1 LSDANIHG
9 LTLPQKVT
17 KFGTVSFYTFSGN
30 AKQET
35 CTVERKAVNPWVW
48 SIKLG
53 YNQAEIIGGAT
64 RQLICAGQTSV
75 DGDGNPL
82 HPGEMRSQIG
92 VALDNLEA
100 VLKDAGMDLS
110 NVVKLGVYATD
121 VDEALKNFDL
131 LGMRFGPHQVAP
143 PMTLLGVTRLA
154 IPGLLFEIEAT
165 ALA

>member
-1 LSDANIHG
+1 MD
-9 LTLPQKVT
+9 
-17 KFGTVSFYTFSGN
+17 
-30 AKQET
+30 
-35 CTVERKAVNPWVW
+35 RKAVNPWNW

-53 YNQAEIIGGAT
+53 YNQAEIIDGAT

-75 DGDGNPL
+75 DGEGNPL
-82 HPGEMRSQIG
+82 HPGDMRGQIG
-92 VALDNLEA
+92 AALDNLEA
-100 VLKDAGMDLS
+100 VLKHAGMDLS
-110 NVVKLGVYATD
+110 NVVKLGVFATD

-131 LGMRFGPHQVAP
+131 FGMRFGPHQVAP